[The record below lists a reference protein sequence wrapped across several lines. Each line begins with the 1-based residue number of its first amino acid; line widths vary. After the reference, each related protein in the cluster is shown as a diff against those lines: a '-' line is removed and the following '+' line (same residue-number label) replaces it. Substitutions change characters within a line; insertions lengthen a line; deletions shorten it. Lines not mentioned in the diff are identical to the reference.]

1 MNETSDKKPPQT
13 GWTQRFIGVG
23 SRLEEMVQ
31 LYRGLGFEVRL
42 EAPALEDLPGQACES
57 CFLVTSQH
65 IYALFTRPKAS
76 TTERGC

>member
-1 MNETSDKKPPQT
+1 MHKPTGQPRPQA
-13 GWTQRFIGVG
+13 GWTQRFVGVG
-23 SRLEEMVQ
+23 PRLEEMAQ

-42 EAPALEDLPGQACES
+42 EAPSLDDLPGQACES

-76 TTERGC
+76 TTEHGC